1 MARDDRLPV
10 THRLP
15 DGDVAQ
21 VITWAFVV
29 DQITSFMTE
38 LTTIETQINGH
49 LTTIEHKIDEWL
61 ADE

>member
-1 MARDDRLPV
+1 MPRDDRLPV

-61 ADE
+61 EDE

>member
-1 MARDDRLPV
+1 MPRDDRLPV

-29 DQITSFMTE
+29 DQITAFMTE

-61 ADE
+61 EDE

>member
-1 MARDDRLPV
+1 MARDDRLPI

-15 DGDVAQ
+15 DRDVAQ
-21 VITWAFVV
+21 IITWAFVV
-29 DQITSFMTE
+29 DQIRSFMTE

-61 ADE
+61 EDE